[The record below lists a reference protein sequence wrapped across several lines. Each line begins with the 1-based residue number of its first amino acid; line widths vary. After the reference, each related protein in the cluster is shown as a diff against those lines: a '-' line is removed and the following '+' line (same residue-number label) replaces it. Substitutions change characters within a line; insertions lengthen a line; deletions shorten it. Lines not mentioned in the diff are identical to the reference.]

1 MRLTTFSDYT
11 LRVLMYLALH
21 PNRFVTIPEIATAFG
36 VSTNHLMKVV
46 QQLAASGDVVTLRG
60 PHGGMRLGRPAD
72 AIHVGGVIRASEP
85 DMALAPCS
93 ECIIQPACGLTGVLD
108 QAIAAFMAVLDAYT
122 VADLVGREDALV
134 KLLVRS
140 SREGVSTGSGEGH
153 GADSLLDQH

>member
-11 LRVLMYLALH
+11 LRVLIYLALH
-21 PNRFVTIPEIATAFG
+21 QNRFVTIPEIAVAFG
-36 VSTNHLMKVV
+36 VSANHLMKVV

-60 PHGGMRLGRPAD
+60 PHGGLRLGRPAD
-72 AIHVGGVIRASEP
+72 AIYVGSVIRAAEP

-122 VADLVGREDALV
+122 VADLVGRRDTLV
-134 KLLVRS
+134 ELLRQPS
-140 SREGVSTGSGEGH
+140 GGGASTGWGDKPGV
-153 GADSLLDQH
+153 

>member
-21 PNRFVTIPEIATAFG
+21 PNRFVTIPEIAAAFG
-36 VSTNHLMKVV
+36 VSANHLMKVV

-60 PHGGMRLGRPAD
+60 PHGGLRLGRPPD
-72 AIHVGGVIRASEP
+72 AIHVGSVIRASES

-122 VADLVGREDALV
+122 VADLVGRRETLV
-134 KLLVRS
+134 ELLGRPS
-140 SREGVSTGSGEGH
+140 GGVASISSGEKRGV
-153 GADSLLDQH
+153 

>member
-21 PNRFVTIPEIATAFG
+21 PNRFVTIPEIAVAFG

-60 PHGGMRLGRPAD
+60 PHGGLRLGRPAD
-72 AIHVGGVIRASEP
+72 AISVGSVIRASEP

-93 ECIIQPACGLTGVLD
+93 ECIIQPACGLTGALD

-122 VADLVGREDALV
+122 VADLVGRR
-134 KLLVRS
+134 KHWWNCWGGHS
-140 SREGVSTGSGEGH
+140 GGVASTGGGGERGV
-153 GADSLLDQH
+153 

>member
-21 PNRFVTIPEIATAFG
+21 PNRFVTIPEIAAAFG

-60 PHGGMRLGRPAD
+60 PHGGLRLGRPAD
-72 AIHVGGVIRASEP
+72 VIHVGSVIRASEP

-122 VADLVGREDALV
+122 VADLVGRRETLV
-134 KLLVRS
+134 ELLGRPS
-140 SREGVSTGSGEGH
+140 GGVASTSCGEKRGV
-153 GADSLLDQH
+153 